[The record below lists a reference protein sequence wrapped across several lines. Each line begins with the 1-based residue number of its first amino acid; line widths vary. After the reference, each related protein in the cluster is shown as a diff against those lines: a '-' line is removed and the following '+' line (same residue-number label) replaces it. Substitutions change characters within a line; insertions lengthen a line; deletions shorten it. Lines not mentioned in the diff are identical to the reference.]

1 MYVPAAQCVLSPF
14 STKPNSLAPFFYEYL
29 SLLYSLIVN
38 KKCLQKFSLFG
49 AYFINGHVLLSW
61 NFYRFHFLSAFA
73 CCVDY
78 ATFPSIL
85 CALSLFLWY
94 ISEQFGSH
102 TLCDR
107 LLKIMFGEVENS
119 RLLGAR
125 RDYLGCV
132 FSVQLSLC
140 HT

>member
-85 CALSLFLWY
+85 CALSLFFTIYQRTIWLT
-94 ISEQFGSH
+94 H
-102 TLCDR
+102 TLWQIVEDYVR
-107 LLKIMFGEVENS
+107 RSGELKAFGCQK
-119 RLLGAR
+119 G
-125 RDYLGCV
+125 
-132 FSVQLSLC
+132 LSGMRF
-140 HT
+140 

>member
-1 MYVPAAQCVLSPF
+1 MASSKQICTCLLHSVSFLPFPA
-14 STKPNSLAPFFYEYL
+14 KPNSLAPFFYEYL

-85 CALSLFLWY
+85 CALSLFFTIYQRTIWLT
-94 ISEQFGSH
+94 H
-102 TLCDR
+102 TLWQIVEDYVR
-107 LLKIMFGEVENS
+107 RSGELKAFGCQK
-119 RLLGAR
+119 G
-125 RDYLGCV
+125 
-132 FSVQLSLC
+132 LSGMRF
-140 HT
+140 